1 MNKSLVLIAVAMV
14 VCLSHVTVLHA
25 VKANRVSNNKISS
38 CLKSKR
44 KFIYYWNGYRRTK
57 NEFSCQ
63 ERKFGNPYCS

>member
-38 CLKSKR
+38 CLSQKAANLLLLER
-44 KFIYYWNGYRRTK
+44 LQK
-57 NEFSCQ
+57 NQ
-63 ERKFGNPYCS
+63 E